1 MNYELKV
8 MKRIL
13 LSLTITL
20 FLSLPFGEGWG
31 GAAFAQKQGQPKI
44 DSLQAVLKTAKE
56 DTSKVNTL
64 NAISYEKINVGDYTE
79 ARKYADEALALAE
92 KINFKKGIALS
103 YRRIGYIYSNL
114 SDYPKA
120 LEYYQKGLSISEQLN
135 DKTNIV
141 WFLHS
146 FGYVYEILSDYPKA
160 LEYCQKA
167 LTIYEQL
174 GRKGGIAEDLND
186 IGNVY
191 FDLFDYPKALEYLQK
206 ALTINEQSG
215 NKKGIATNLNNIGNI
230 YLNLSD
236 YPKAL
241 EYYQKA
247 FTLNEQLGDKNGIA
261 TNIGN
266 IGEVYLNLSDYPKA
280 LEYMQKG
287 LKIDEEIGHKHGIAL
302 SYNNIGAVYQKQ
314 SKLNEALKYISKGLS
329 LALEIGA
336 MDQIKLAYKKLAV
349 IDSAMG
355 NFRGAYENHK
365 LFTQYNDSMF
375 SMEKDKKIS
384 QLENAKKQVADS
396 VKASD
401 EKKIISAEL
410 KQEQT
415 KRYGL
420 YGGLAVMILVAI
432 GFFRQR
438 NKIGKEKKIS
448 DMEKKRSDDLLLNIL
463 PAEVAEEIKTQG
475 RSNPKTFSMAT
486 VMFTDFKDFTAVS
499 ERVSGEL
506 LVAEL
511 DYCFSAFDNIIQKY
525 RVEKIKTVGDSYI
538 CASGLPVLNYT
549 HAADMVNAA
558 IEIKNFM
565 LNRKKEKE
573 AKGEIP
579 FEIRIGIHTGPVV
592 AGIVGVKKFAYDI
605 WGDTVNLAARME
617 SSGEAGKI
625 NISGSTYQLVKDKFN
640 CVHRGKIQAK
650 NKGEVDMYFVE
661 L

>member
-56 DTSKVNTL
+56 DTSKVNML
-64 NAISYEKINVGDYTE
+64 NAITTEKINVGDYTE

-92 KINFKKGIALS
+92 KIGFKKITADS
-103 YRRIGYIYSNL
+103 YNIIGTVYRML

-120 LEYYQKGLSISEQLN
+120 LEYYQKGLTISEQLG
-135 DKTNIV
+135 DKKDIASN
-141 WFLHS
+141 L
-146 FGYVYEILSDYPKA
+146 
-160 LEYCQKA
+160 
-167 LTIYEQL
+167 L
-174 GRKGGIAEDLND
+174 G
-186 IGNVY
+186 
-191 FDLFDYPKALEYLQK
+191 
-206 ALTINEQSG
+206 
-215 NKKGIATNLNNIGNI
+215 IGNI
-230 YLNLSD
+230 YLDLFDN
-236 YPKAL
+236 PKAL
-241 EYYQKA
+241 EYYQKGLIISEQLGDKKSIA
-247 FTLNEQLGDKNGIA
+247 RYFGNIGNVYFALSDIPKALVYIQQALAINEQLGDKHRIA
-261 TNIGN
+261 SNFGNIGN
-266 IGEVYLNLSDYPKA
+266 CYFGLLDYSKA
-280 LEYMQKG
+280 LEYMQKA
-287 LKIDEEIGHKHGIAL
+287 LKINEEIGEKYGIAIWN
-302 SYNNIGAVYQKQ
+302 NNIGEVYQKQ
-314 SKLNEALKYISKGLS
+314 RKLNEALKYETKGLS
-329 LALEIGA
+329 LAKEIGA
-336 MDQIKLAYKKLAV
+336 KNLIKFAYGEIAV

-355 NFRGAYENHK
+355 NFKGAFENRT

-375 SMEKDKKIS
+375 SMEKEKKIS

-396 VKASD
+396 VKAAD

-410 KQEQT
+410 KQEQI
-415 KRYGL
+415 KRYAL
-420 YGGLAVMILVAI
+420 YGGLVAMILVAV

-438 NKIGKEKKIS
+438 NHISKGKKKS
-448 DMEKKRSDDLLLNIL
+448 DELLLNIL

-486 VMFTDFKDFTAVS
+486 VMFTDFKDFTSVS

-558 IEIKNFM
+558 IEVKNFM

-625 NISGSTYQLVKDKFN
+625 NISGSTYELVKDKFN

-650 NKGEVDMYFVE
+650 NKGEVDMYFVNE
-661 L
+661 S

>member
-1 MNYELKV
+1 MIKV
-8 MKRIL
+8 LFFLFI
-13 LSLTITL
+13 

-64 NAISYEKINVGDYTE
+64 NLICWEKINISEYAE
-79 ARKYADEALALAE
+79 ARKYANEALALAE
-92 KINFKKGIALS
+92 KIGFKKGTADSYHQIGIIYDYLYDYPNALEYYQKCLTIMKQLGNQDDIADNLKG
-103 YRRIGYIYSNL
+103 IGNVYKHL

-120 LEYYQKGLSISEQLN
+120 LEYYQNALTINEQLGN
-135 DKTNIV
+135 KKGIAFNLVNI
-141 WFLHS
+141 
-146 FGYVYEILSDYPKA
+146 GNVYKDLSDFPKS
-160 LEYCQKA
+160 LEYEQKA
-167 LTIYEQL
+167 LTIFEQL
-174 GRKGGIAEDLND
+174 GRKGGIATTL
-186 IGNVY
+186 G
-191 FDLFDYPKALEYLQK
+191 
-206 ALTINEQSG
+206 
-215 NKKGIATNLNNIGNI
+215 NIGGI
-230 YLNLSD
+230 YCDGLSD

-247 FTLNEQLGDKNGIA
+247 LTIHEQLGTKQGIA
-261 TNIGN
+261 NDLGN
-266 IGEVYLNLSDYPKA
+266 IGGLYESLSDYPKA
-280 LEYMQKG
+280 LEYEQKA
-287 LKIDEEIGHKHGIAL
+287 LKIKEEIGDKNGIAL
-302 SYNNIGAVYQKQ
+302 LNNNIGVVYQKQ
-314 SKLNEALKYISKGLS
+314 GKFTEALKYETKGLS
-329 LALEIGA
+329 LALEIGSKN
-336 MDQIKLAYKKLAV
+336 QIQFAYGELSV

-355 NFRGAYENHK
+355 NLGGAYENYK
-365 LFTQYNDSMF
+365 LYKQYNDSMF

-396 VKASD
+396 VKAAD

-420 YGGLAVMILVAI
+420 YGGLVVMILVAV

-438 NKIGKEKKIS
+438 NHISKGKKKS
-448 DMEKKRSDDLLLNIL
+448 DELLLNIL

-511 DYCFSAFDNIIQKY
+511 DYCFSAFDNIIQKH

-538 CASGLPVLNYT
+538 CAAGLPVLNYT
-549 HAADMVNAA
+549 HAADMVAAA
-558 IEIKNFM
+558 IEVKNFM

-661 L
+661 TV